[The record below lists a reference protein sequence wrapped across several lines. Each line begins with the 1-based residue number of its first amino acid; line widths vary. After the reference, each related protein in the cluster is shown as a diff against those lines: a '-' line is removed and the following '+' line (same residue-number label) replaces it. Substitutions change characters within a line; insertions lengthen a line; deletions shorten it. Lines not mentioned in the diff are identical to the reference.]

1 VKDPVPVLVVEDD
14 VDVREALVYLL
25 QEEGLDAI
33 GATDGLDAIGKI
45 DEGLH
50 PALILLDLMMPVM
63 DGERFLRIRQSD
75 PRLAAIPVVI
85 VSAMQRMRVDPKELD
100 VDAVITKPVDPA
112 RVIET
117 VRHYV

>member
-1 VKDPVPVLVVEDD
+1 MEDPLPVLVVEDD

-33 GATDGLDAIGKI
+33 GATDGLDALGKI

-50 PALILLDLMMPVM
+50 PRLILLDLMMPVM
-63 DGERFLRIRQSD
+63 DGERFLRIRKSD

-85 VSAMQRMRVDPKELD
+85 VSAVQRMRVDPKELD